1 MAGKRKLP
9 FGYRMELGKVV
20 VHTEEALAVQY
31 IFQKY
36 ILGTSYS
43 ELVKHLREQDMPYD
57 QGRCWNKNM
66 VARILENRKYT
77 GQSGWPSIIDA
88 EIFEHANEKRSS
100 KVSPS
105 QQTEAQKVLRRLSG
119 GSSAEV
125 EQTVLQL
132 LSSVI
137 DLLQNAEKQYF
148 VVHPFVEDLLIEPRS
163 LYDYIHPVFTGMFI
177 DKFPGKGEIVGGMN
191 MPSYEEHGSVRAS
204 SDALLRQMHLAKY
217 ADRRLRQVLA
227 DARDMLGSEDKDMDF
242 LLAYLPYAY
251 VTGQTELLTD
261 MRQALS
267 KNARE
272 CIARFMDD

>member
-1 MAGKRKLP
+1 MDNC
-9 FGYRMELGKVV
+9 YSLGKPLNKDLLDENTSWHDTIATLQNELSEVGVGEDHTLKLSCFLYASHLNHQPLLLAGPYGALIANAFSASLHGKTAGVLDCGANVSSDALHETETSDDPVV
-20 VHTEEALAVQY
+20 
-31 IFQKY
+31 I
-36 ILGTSYS
+36 I
-43 ELVKHLREQDMPYD
+43 
-57 QGRCWNKNM
+57 KN
-66 VARILENRKYT
+66 VFRT
-77 GQSGWPSIIDA
+77 P
-88 EIFEHANEKRSS
+88 
-100 KVSPS
+100 
-105 QQTEAQKVLRRLSG
+105 
-119 GSSAEV
+119 
-125 EQTVLQL
+125 L

-251 VTGQTELLTD
+251 VTGQMELLTD